1 MIPNFNDLETLEFE
15 VIYDVNYKLNTKSKN
30 INGYIEGLET
40 MKQVIY
46 KILNTERYEYQI
58 YSWNYG
64 IELKD
69 LLGEPLDYVC
79 AELQRRII
87 EALIQDDRI
96 ISVDNFSFESY
107 KKNVLETRFTV
118 HTIFGDIDDEM
129 VVNY

>member
-1 MIPNFNDLETLEFE
+1 MIPKFNDLETLEFE
-15 VIYDVNYKLNTKSKN
+15 DIYDVNYKMNTKSKN